1 MSYTCYICNKEF
13 KNSNE
18 CKIHIKDCKKN
29 IIYTCD
35 FCNKEFSFKS
45 NWKRHINDNCKIK
58 RQEEC
63 SERNENEINKVKK
76 QSEQQLEKYIE
87 KISILEKRVEQL
99 DTQLKQQ
106 LEFYTEKK
114 TMFEKQIEQLE
125 KQLERTE
132 KQLEKTEKQLEK
144 TEKKSNKLEKQLDK
158 HLNVNSISNNNS
170 NSNSNN
176 NNNINSNNINITVF
190 DHGKEDYSMVDEIFN
205 KILTNKTIIG
215 RSIYKTLI
223 TNIHINDD
231 YPQYKNIAV
240 TDKNRKHCKI
250 RKDNKWITTDF
261 SAIDELLNRLV
272 NYSKLKIKEYY
283 EENLENK
290 GMKNKLEDDMKY
302 MCLCDPEI
310 LAILKDNECDDND
323 LINEI
328 NIDNIDIDRI
338 RPHISAKRCEEFYD
352 LVVSDTIKLL
362 HDNKDEIIKT

>member
-1 MSYTCYICNKEF
+1 MLEKQLGLYLE
-13 KNSNE
+13 
-18 CKIHIKDCKKN
+18 KN
-29 IIYTCD
+29 IM
-35 FCNKEFSFKS
+35 
-45 NWKRHINDNCKIK
+45 
-58 RQEEC
+58 
-63 SERNENEINKVKK
+63 
-76 QSEQQLEKYIE
+76 LEK
-87 KISILEKRVEQL
+87 
-99 DTQLKQQ
+99 
-106 LEFYTEKK
+106 
-114 TMFEKQIEQLE
+114 QLE
-125 KQLERTE
+125 KQLE
-132 KQLEKTEKQLEK
+132 KKKTN
-144 TEKKSNKLEKQLDK
+144 KS
-158 HLNVNSISNNNS
+158 INNTT
-170 NSNSNN
+170 
-176 NNNINSNNINITVF
+176 NNNINSNNNNNTTINNNNTININIC
-190 DHGKEDYSMVDEIFN
+190 DHGKEDYSLIDDLFS
-205 KILTNKTIIG
+205 KILMDKTIIG

-352 LVVSDTIKLL
+352 LVVS
-362 HDNKDEIIKT
+362 